1 MTQEQ
6 KTRIKDLSQKGLN
19 SREIAA
25 QVGLSHMTV
34 ARLLKEEEKIV
45 SRVNCLCCGKEI
57 INKKGIKP
65 KKFCSDKCRFK
76 WWGKH
81 RDLISHKSQSIKQCP
96 HCGELFETER
106 KTQVFCCRNCY
117 LSEVTKR

>member
-1 MTQEQ
+1 MFKGKSIEQ
-6 KTRIKDLSQKGLN
+6 QVVFKDCQKY
-19 SREIAA
+19 RFEIN
-25 QVGLSHMTV
+25 T
-34 ARLLKEEEKIV
+34 
-45 SRVNCLCCGKEI
+45 EI
-57 INKKGIKP
+57 NTSVVCKKHAN
-65 KKFCSDKCRFK
+65 DKCRFK

-81 RDLISHKSQSIKQCP
+81 RDLISHKNQSIKQCP